1 MSTKEDLERI
11 REALF
16 TGQHSRRKHIAQQA
30 FLRIE
35 KQMADLDTLVG
46 WITDPGGHGLMFR
59 VWDTG
64 RQSVVVDMIRDDG
77 LGEMEASFE
86 GHNAKGAISAAAHSI
101 RGSK

>member
-1 MSTKEDLERI
+1 MSAKEDIERI

-16 TGQHSRRKHIAQQA
+16 TGQHSRKKHIAQQA

-35 KQMADLDTLVG
+35 KRMVDLDTLVG

-64 RQSVVVDMIRDDG
+64 RQSVVVDLTRDDG
-77 LGEMEASFE
+77 SRETEAFE
-86 GHNAKGAISAAAHSI
+86 GHNAEGAISAAAHSI